1 MQIESAWPT
10 HPDYHVDVVPLDGV
24 ARVRHGD
31 LILAESTSALRV
43 IETDHVERL
52 YFPQVDVR
60 MDLLESN
67 AHHSVCPF
75 KGQADYW
82 SFAGEPPIENLFWSY
97 ADPFPEVA
105 GIRGYLGVYH
115 EKAVIEVETR

>member
-1 MQIESAWPT
+1 MLIESAWPT
-10 HPDYHVDVVPLDGV
+10 HPGYRVDLVPLPAV

-31 LILAESTSALRV
+31 VVVAESTSALRV

-52 YFPQVDVR
+52 YFPRADVR

-67 AHHSVCPF
+67 NQHTVCPF

-82 SFAGEPPIENLFWSY
+82 SFAGASPVENLFWCY
-97 ADPFPEVA
+97 PDPFPEVA
-105 GIRGYLGVYH
+105 GLEGHLGVYH
-115 EKAVIEVETR
+115 EKA